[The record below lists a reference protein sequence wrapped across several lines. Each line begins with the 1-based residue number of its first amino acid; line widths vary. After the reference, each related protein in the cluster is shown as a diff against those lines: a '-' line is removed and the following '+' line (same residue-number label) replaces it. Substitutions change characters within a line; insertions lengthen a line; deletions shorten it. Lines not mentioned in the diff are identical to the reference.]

1 MLEIIERESFAMED
15 EFGVEAGH
23 KVLGVEYTRNLSAY
37 Y

>member
-15 EFGVEAGH
+15 EVDVASGH
-23 KVLGVEYTRNLSAY
+23 KVLVVEYTRNLVTY

>member
-15 EFGVEAGH
+15 EVGVGSGH
-23 KVLGVEYTRNLSAY
+23 KVLVVEYTRNLSAY